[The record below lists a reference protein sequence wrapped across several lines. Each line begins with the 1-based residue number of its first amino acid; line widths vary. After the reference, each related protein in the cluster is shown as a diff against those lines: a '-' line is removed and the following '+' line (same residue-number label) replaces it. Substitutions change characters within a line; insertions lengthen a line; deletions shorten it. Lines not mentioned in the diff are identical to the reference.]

1 VILTAGQSRSTRT
14 SRFDWRTRAT
24 RANWTTRASG
34 GISVRGEDGPN
45 ERNPEFESKKLPPNS
60 WLARFHNYGIDP
72 VAVTAYVECAKL
84 IDVP

>member
-1 VILTAGQSRSTRT
+1 M
-14 SRFDWRTRAT
+14 
-24 RANWTTRASG
+24 
-34 GISVRGEDGPN
+34 RGEDGPN